1 MTWRVSLY
9 WQLDAAY
16 YALGAAIGARTW
28 GPPSYID
35 GGFLADAVGHWD
47 HERKCVK

>member
-1 MTWRVSLY
+1 MSWLVSLY
-9 WQLDAAY
+9 WQLHEAQRAY
-16 YALGAAIGARTW
+16 ANKCAEVFYGNTYLN
-28 GPPSYID
+28 